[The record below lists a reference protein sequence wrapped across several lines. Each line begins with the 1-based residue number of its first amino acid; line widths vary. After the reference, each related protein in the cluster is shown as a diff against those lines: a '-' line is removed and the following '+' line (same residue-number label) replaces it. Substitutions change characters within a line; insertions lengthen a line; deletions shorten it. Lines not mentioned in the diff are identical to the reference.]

1 MDLFL
6 SYRTFLREKI
16 KTQKAK
22 KGPLMAELAFAYE
35 AKKVS
40 VPKVVHWVVFFF
52 VNFSEK

>member
-22 KGPLMAELAFAYE
+22 KGHLKAELAFAYE
-35 AKKVS
+35 AKKVLA
-40 VPKVVHWVVFFF
+40 PKVVY
-52 VNFSEK
+52 